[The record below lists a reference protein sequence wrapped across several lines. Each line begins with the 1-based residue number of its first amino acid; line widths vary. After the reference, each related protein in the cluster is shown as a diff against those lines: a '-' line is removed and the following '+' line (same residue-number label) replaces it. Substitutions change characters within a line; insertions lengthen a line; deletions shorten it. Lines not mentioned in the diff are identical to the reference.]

1 MLGQRKPHAYKT
13 FHRYDV
19 LQPEYLDRPDYI
31 ETIKQEHARRLAY
44 DALEEGFIEHKRS
57 ESLSGEQ
64 TLTSTISVGLV
75 RQNTDTAPADETEA
89 MFRRAKERDALAL
102 KRDTY
107 AQHYTATFASVSAQA
122 RLSAFG
128 AGTVQGPTGPTGP
141 AGPVSAVYRQSVA
154 SNLMGRRPDQ
164 IWLDDVWD
172 NSSAAPAKDTAA
184 SALQDFADYVA
195 DLELKLVAGASAT
208 VFFHAIKTELTQ
220 RISKGT

>member
-1 MLGQRKPHAYKT
+1 MTVLGQRKPHAYKT

-19 LQPEYLDRPDYI
+19 LRPEYLDRPDYI
-31 ETIKQEHARRLAY
+31 ETMKQEHARRLAY
-44 DALEEGFIEHKRS
+44 DALEEGFIEHKVS

-75 RQNTDTAPADETEA
+75 RQNTNT
-89 MFRRAKERDALAL
+89 ALAADP
-102 KRDTY
+102 KARP
-107 AQHYTATFASVSAQA
+107 SAPFSDGSQQPKKKPG
-122 RLSAFG
+122 SAK
-128 AGTVQGPTGPTGP
+128 
-141 AGPVSAVYRQSVA
+141 
-154 SNLMGRRPDQ
+154 LMGRRPDQ
-164 IWLDDVWD
+164 IWLDDVCG
-172 NSSAAPAKDTAA
+172 NSSAASAKDTAA